1 MSVKTVQQQVE
12 CIVSELEAILPHFKT
27 STVSYA
33 KQKLEKVIAKLKMKP
48 HPEPNSYFIGQ
59 KRVSEPYTV
68 FCGRCLSYGC
78 AHAKLHNDWM
88 KYE

>member
-48 HPEPNSYFIGQ
+48 HPEPNSYF
-59 KRVSEPYTV
+59 EPKGICELWDEYT
-68 FCGRCLSYGC
+68 L
-78 AHAKLHNDWM
+78 
-88 KYE
+88 